1 MYIYILIYINEYI
14 YIYKY
19 IYVYIHIYIHI
30 NHYIG
35 SRKRA
40 LTNSMGFNTYVT
52 ENLVNETDNRMS
64 KRDSFLSK
72 SVDGSY
78 DKNGLNHYVQNELH
92 KNHVQIEL
100 HDLNSV

>member
-1 MYIYILIYINEYI
+1 MNQ
-14 YIYKY
+14 
-19 IYVYIHIYIHI
+19 
-30 NHYIG
+30 YIG

-52 ENLVNETDNRMS
+52 ENLINETDNRMS

-78 DKNGLNHYVQNELH
+78 DKDGLNHYVQNELH
-92 KNHVQIEL
+92 KSHVQNEL
-100 HDLNSV
+100 QDLDSV